1 MNFDEFKDKFIKDL
15 SILNNDIN
23 LSDDVL
29 KNFYDYMNGIIS
41 WNDKINVTAIVDP
54 DEFIVKHFIDS
65 ITINEIVENKGKL
78 LDIGTGAGFP
88 GVPIKLLNDKLSVT
102 LIDAVNK
109 KLNVI
114 RDVSKD
120 MNIDNLE
127 IIHSRAE
134 DLARDKD
141 YREQYDYV
149 TTRAVS
155 NLSTILEYMIPFL
168 KVNGIAICMKGP
180 NYKEEIEEAKNTF
193 KLLGIKLK
201 EVKKYVFE
209 GQERNVL
216 IIEKLKKTDEKFPR
230 GGGKPL
236 KEPLK

>member
-134 DLARDKD
+134 DLARDKN

-193 KLLGIKLK
+193 KVLGIKLK

>member
-1 MNFDEFKDKFIKDL
+1 
-15 SILNNDIN
+15 
-23 LSDDVL
+23 
-29 KNFYDYMNGIIS
+29 
-41 WNDKINVTAIVDP
+41 
-54 DEFIVKHFIDS
+54 
-65 ITINEIVENKGKL
+65 VENKGKL

-120 MNIDNLE
+120 MNINNLE

-193 KLLGIKLK
+193 KVLGIKLK